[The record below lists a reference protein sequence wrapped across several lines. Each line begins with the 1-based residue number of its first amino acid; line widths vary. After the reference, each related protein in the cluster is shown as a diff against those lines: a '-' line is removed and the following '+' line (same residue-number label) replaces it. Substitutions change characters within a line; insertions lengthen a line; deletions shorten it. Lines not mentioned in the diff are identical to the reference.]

1 MTVVK
6 RSRRMVSLIA
16 ARSQRSGA
24 LARLK
29 GLQRVSCDLAARP
42 DCLCLSVMAELFT
55 DLDLDARAPRGR
67 RMLRTLGGSLA
78 LHLLF
83 VLCLIYV
90 PAVRDTFQLA
100 SALSGLRV
108 VDEAY
113 TQTEVREQIIFIKA
127 TDRLYYPAGYFDQT
141 GTLSPLAPA
150 VNDVKLISEYKPP
163 KPIPTPRVK
172 PTRKPQAA
180 PSPAASPELAQ
191 NEQSKAAA
199 PAASPGAAPSP
210 GTPKTTE
217 EAEKVLQEAKQD
229 KFPPINTRPF
239 TDLLQK
245 GKEMKDAG
253 EIDLSGTLEMSVEA
267 DRRDDGT
274 LTNVEIV
281 GGAASDVKLK
291 DLAKAFVAALSDS
304 KVLAALKDTNHL
316 RMSLLLDEQNI
327 AVRVVTEVTT
337 EEQAQQ
343 MSRGYQ
349 GLILIGALSKK
360 GRDEEAI
367 FKNIRVTAA
376 ARQIVLGFTM
386 PRKDA
391 GDLLSKLSKKNEPG
405 PST

>member
-1 MTVVK
+1 
-6 RSRRMVSLIA
+6 
-16 ARSQRSGA
+16 
-24 LARLK
+24 
-29 GLQRVSCDLAARP
+29 
-42 DCLCLSVMAELFT
+42 MAELFA

-67 RMLRTLGGSLA
+67 PMLRTLGGSLV
-78 LHLLF
+78 LHAVF

-113 TQTEVREQIIFIKA
+113 TQTQVREQITFIKA
-127 TDRLYYPAGYFDQT
+127 TDKLYYPAGYFEQN
-141 GTLSPLAPA
+141 GAPSSPLAPP
-150 VNDVKLISEYKPP
+150 VNDVKLVSTYKPP
-163 KPIPTPRVK
+163 KPTPTPRAK
-172 PTRKPQAA
+172 PTPTPQAS
-180 PSPAASPELAQ
+180 PSPEIAQKDQSSAAVPV
-191 NEQSKAAA
+191 
-199 PAASPGAAPSP
+199 ASPGASP
-210 GTPKTTE
+210 LAVEPKTTE
-217 EAEKVLQEAKQD
+217 EAEKVLQETKTD

-245 GKEMKDAG
+245 GREMKDAG

-281 GGAASDVKLK
+281 GGSASDVKLK

-316 RMSLLLDEQNI
+316 RMSLLLDQQNI
-327 AVRVVTEVTT
+327 SVRVATEVAS

-367 FKNIRVTAA
+367 FKNIHVTAN

-391 GDLLSKLSKKNEPG
+391 GDLLSKLAKKTETG